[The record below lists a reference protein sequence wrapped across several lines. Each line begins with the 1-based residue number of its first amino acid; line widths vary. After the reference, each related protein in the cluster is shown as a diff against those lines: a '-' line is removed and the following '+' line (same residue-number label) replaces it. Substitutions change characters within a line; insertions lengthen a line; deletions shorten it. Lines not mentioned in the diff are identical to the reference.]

1 MRTIPTI
8 MPPLEQEM
16 GDFVRAEFCLIRQ
29 WGRRG
34 SGSCQRWDLGAANK
48 RGRCGGKM
56 RGKWRSWGRSVLG
69 LHICPLPYM
78 PPTFQLLLFQY
89 QKMLNVGKIL
99 ASPMLKVGD
108 G

>member
-1 MRTIPTI
+1 
-8 MPPLEQEM
+8 
-16 GDFVRAEFCLIRQ
+16 
-29 WGRRG
+29 
-34 SGSCQRWDLGAANK
+34 
-48 RGRCGGKM
+48 M
-56 RGKWRSWGRSVLG
+56 RGENEGEVGILG
-69 LHICPLPYM
+69 EISAWPTYM